1 LVVGYYLELG
11 IWLLE
16 FDLLHE
22 GSTMK
27 SQLAVL
33 AIGGNSLIKD
43 KNHIALSSQ
52 YEAVQETSK
61 YIAELIAD
69 GLNMVI
75 THGNGPQV
83 GFIYRR
89 GELARHELPL
99 IPLDICGADTQ
110 GAIGYMIQ
118 KALLNEFRKR
128 GIVKRVTTVV
138 TQMVVGRDDPSFAQP
153 SKPIGSFM
161 SEEEAL
167 TQKNEFGW
175 QVLEDAG
182 RGFRRVVP
190 SPIPREIIELDVIR
204 LLVEGGYVV
213 IAAGGGGIPVIRN
226 EKGDYEGVEAVIDK
240 DLGSSLLARNLGANT
255 FIISTAV
262 DAAYLN
268 FGEANKNPIRRAT
281 LSEIKGY
288 MAEGHFK
295 PGSMKPKID
304 AIIQFLEDGGAK
316 AIITSPENLLRAVRG
331 EAGTTITK

>member
-1 LVVGYYLELG
+1 MM
-11 IWLLE
+11 
-16 FDLLHE
+16 D
-22 GSTMK
+22 SR
-27 SQLAVL
+27 LAVL

-43 KNHIALSSQ
+43 KNSISLAHQ
-52 YEAVQETSK
+52 YEAVQETCK
-61 YIAELIAD
+61 YIADLIAE
-69 GLNMVI
+69 GLSVVI

-118 KALLNEFRKR
+118 KALLNDFRKR
-128 GIVKRVTTVV
+128 GMSKKVTTVV
-138 TQMVVGRDDPSFAQP
+138 TQTLVDRDDPSFQNP
-153 SKPIGSFM
+153 TKPIGSFM

-167 TQKNEFGW
+167 TQKKEFGW

-190 SPIPREIIELDVIR
+190 SPIPKEIIELDAIR
-204 LLVEGGYVV
+204 LVVEHGYIT

-226 EKGDYEGVEAVIDK
+226 VRGDLEGVEAVIDK
-240 DLGSSLLARNLGANT
+240 DFASSLLARNLGADT

-262 DAAYLN
+262 DSVYLN
-268 FGEANKNPIRRAT
+268 FGEKDQKRLACAT
-281 LSEIKGY
+281 LAEIKKYLG
-288 MAEGHFK
+288 EGHFK
-295 PGSMKPKID
+295 PGSMKPKIE
-304 AIIQFLEDGGAK
+304 ATIQFLEGGGKK
-316 AIITSPENLLRAVRG
+316 AMISSPENLLRAVRG